1 MKTQIAEQQTEI
13 ATLTNQLATANI
25 KIEEL
30 STTVTTLN
38 TAVDSLNTGLT
49 DERALKDAAIEE
61 ATAATNEL
69 NACFY
74 AIGTS
79 KELKEKHI
87 LQSGFLRKTK
97 VMKGDFDESYFT
109 TGDKRN
115 LSEIPTHSKKAK
127 ILTSQPADSYE
138 IVDVNGQKV
147 VKITDPTKFWQL
159 SNFLVIQVD

>member
-1 MKTQIAEQQTEI
+1 
-13 ATLTNQLATANI
+13 
-25 KIEEL
+25 
-30 STTVTTLN
+30 
-38 TAVDSLNTGLT
+38 
-49 DERALKDAAIEE
+49 
-61 ATAATNEL
+61 
-69 NACFY
+69 
-74 AIGTS
+74 
-79 KELKEKHI
+79 
-87 LQSGFLRKTK
+87 
-97 VMKGDFDESYFT
+97 MKGDFDESYFT